1 MRILSGTSH
10 NKEDI
15 YNADASFPEN
25 VRNGSGESSKIA
37 TSGEVEGSETI
48 QTSRHSSDLN
58 VQANDQE
65 VDVAE
70 IDNIIAKKI
79 SCLLLESEFT
89 LEYGRKSRKK
99 LHKDKIDKDVHEW
112 LRSDPG
118 QIRSLNDLEQWKA
131 KFSDLKSIDA
141 DLTFKTMEFCN
152 NQCLRRE
159 IMQNR
164 EWDFIVKILG
174 LIIGTLLEEFDIG
187 TFELNRTKK
196 ESRSV
201 TNRKRKDVH
210 EEYTTLTSEMKKN
223 GPNHLTFKTKGN
235 DENLLWSKLH
245 FKKVELEE
253 VFALGIQITGT
264 RWTIYSLSYDNSQN
278 FYFFFEIKRPTLVEM
293 ATLILLITFSDMEDL
308 LPDFLENLFA
318 L

>member
-1 MRILSGTSH
+1 MRILSGMSH

-37 TSGEVEGSETI
+37 TSEGSETI

-65 VDVAE
+65 VGVAE

-141 DLTFKTMEFCN
+141 DLTFKTMEFCK
-152 NQCLRRE
+152 E
-159 IMQNR
+159 IMQNW
-164 EWDFIVKILG
+164 EWDFIAKILG

-187 TFELNRTKK
+187 IFELNRTEK

-223 GPNHLTFKTKGN
+223 GPNHLTFKTKGS